1 MRNAKRSHCPPGR
14 STTIRGQPS
23 PVKTCANPML
33 RVDDMY
39 CDDICDDNAV
49 VTLALP
55 NPEYVQDFVSE
66 VMGEMA
72 LKIRTG
78 LLPGFFLPSF
88 LPGFFLPSFQG
99 SSFLSFFLP
108 GFFLPFFL
116 PGFSSFLLEFSLPS
130 RVLRIF

>member
-1 MRNAKRSHCPPGR
+1 
-14 STTIRGQPS
+14 
-23 PVKTCANPML
+23 ML
-33 RVDDMY
+33 RVDDMF

-72 LKIRTG
+72 LQIRTG

-88 LPGFFLPSFQG
+88 LSSRVLSSFLSSFQVSFLLSSFQG
-99 SSFLSFFLP
+99 S
-108 GFFLPFFL
+108 
-116 PGFSSFLLEFSLPS
+116 LPS
-130 RVLRIF
+130 F

>member
-1 MRNAKRSHCPPGR
+1 
-14 STTIRGQPS
+14 
-23 PVKTCANPML
+23 
-33 RVDDMY
+33 
-39 CDDICDDNAV
+39 
-49 VTLALP
+49 
-55 NPEYVQDFVSE
+55 
-66 VMGEMA
+66 MGETA

-78 LLPGFFLPSF
+78 LLPGLFLPSF
-88 LPGFFLPSFQG
+88 LPRFLLPSFQG

>member
-1 MRNAKRSHCPPGR
+1 
-14 STTIRGQPS
+14 
-23 PVKTCANPML
+23 
-33 RVDDMY
+33 MY

-88 LPGFFLPSFQG
+88 QG

>member
-1 MRNAKRSHCPPGR
+1 
-14 STTIRGQPS
+14 
-23 PVKTCANPML
+23 ML
-33 RVDDMY
+33 RVDNMF

-72 LKIRTG
+72 LQIRTG
-78 LLPGFFLPSF
+78 LLPGFFLP
-88 LPGFFLPSFQG
+88 
-99 SSFLSFFLP
+99 FFLP

-116 PGFSSFLLEFSLPS
+116 PGFSSFLLDFSLPS